1 MILTYDAIDAGGRS
15 TTDSIEAQNAREAVE
30 QLRSRGLY
38 VKKILESSPAVA
50 RASQKPKLT
59 GSQTARERFGE
70 RNLGHLPLK
79 PLVLMTRQLAM
90 LLRAGSGLVPAVSAI
105 QRQMTKPNHAA
116 LLGMLVNDLEDGMT
130 LTQTLQKHPRTFD
143 AVYCAIV
150 AAGEASGTLT
160 EMFERLSVIVGK
172 RRAMR
177 KKILGALAYPALL
190 IAMCFH
196 IMLVLLF
203 FVLPRFNAMFI
214 QLGVETPA
222 TTKALLSTS
231 DVLRNYWPVLLFIA
245 AALGGTAAW
254 ALTSRA
260 GQQWLS
266 NVQLFI
272 PVMGKLRSRLIQGQ
286 IFRTMGMLLESRVD
300 VLDTIDLV
308 RESTRNG
315 RFQKLFSDLQQAVTS
330 GGRLSTAF
338 EASTIVEPYICQA
351 IYTGEDSGNLGA
363 SMSFCADMLDESNEE
378 FVTLITRL
386 IEPLILIIMGFV
398 VGGVAISLFVPL
410 FDMTSAIK

>member
-1 MILTYDAIDAGGRS
+1 MILTYDAIDAGGRV

-30 QLRSRGLY
+30 QLRRRGLY
-38 VKKILESSPAVA
+38 VKKILESSPRDA
-50 RASQKPKLT
+50 RASSKPKL
-59 GSQTARERFGE
+59 SASPR
-70 RNLGHLPLK
+70 LPLK
-79 PLVLMTRQLAM
+79 LLVQVTRQLAM
-90 LLRAGSGLVPAVSAI
+90 LLRAGSGLVPAISAI
-105 QRQMTKPNHAA
+105 QRQMKNANHAA
-116 LLGMLVNDLEDGMT
+116 LLGKLVNDIEDGMT
-130 LTQTLQKHPRTFD
+130 LTDTLRRHPRTFD

-150 AAGEASGTLT
+150 AAGEASGTVT

-190 IAMCFH
+190 IAMCFQ

-231 DVLRNYWPVLLFIA
+231 DVLRNFWPLLLLTA
-245 AALGGTAAW
+245 AALGGAAAW
-254 ALTSRA
+254 ALKSSA
-260 GQQWLS
+260 GRQWLS

-272 PVMGKLRSRLIQGQ
+272 PVVGRLRSRLIQGQ

-300 VLDTIDLV
+300 VLDTLDLV
-308 RESTRNG
+308 RESTRNR
-315 RFQKLFSDLQQAVTS
+315 RFQKLFSDLQEAVTS

-351 IYTGEDSGNLGA
+351 IYTGEDSGSLGA

-378 FVTLITRL
+378 LISLVTKL
-386 IEPLILIIMGFV
+386 IEPLILIGMGVV

>member
-30 QLRSRGLY
+30 QLRRRGLY
-38 VKKILESSPAVA
+38 VKKITEPRDGMKSAA
-50 RASQKPKLT
+50 GGAHAASKPKL
-59 GSQTARERFGE
+59 SASVR
-70 RNLGHLPLK
+70 LPLK
-79 PLVLMTRQLAM
+79 LLVQITRQMAM
-90 LLRAGSGLVPAVSAI
+90 LLRAGSELVPAISAI

-116 LLGMLVNDLEDGMT
+116 LLGKLVNDLEDGMT

-143 AVYCAIV
+143 AIYCAIV

-160 EMFERLSVIVGK
+160 EMLERLSVIVGK
-172 RRAMR
+172 RRTLR

-190 IAMCFH
+190 IAMCFQ

-203 FVLPRFNAMFI
+203 FVLPRFNAMFV
-214 QLGVETPA
+214 QLNVETPA
-222 TTKALLSTS
+222 TTKALLSVS
-231 DVLRNYWPVLLFIA
+231 VVLRNYWPVLLFVT
-245 AALGGTAAW
+245 AALAGAAAW
-254 ALTSRA
+254 ASTSRA
-260 GQQWLS
+260 GRQWLS
-266 NVQLFI
+266 NAQLFI
-272 PVMGKLRSRLIQGQ
+272 PVVGRLRSHLIQGQ
-286 IFRTMGMLLESRVD
+286 VFRTMGMLLESRVD
-300 VLDTIDLV
+300 VLDTLDLV
-308 RESTRNG
+308 RESTRNS
-315 RFQKLFSDLQQAVTS
+315 RFQKLFSDLQEAVTS

-351 IYTGEDSGNLGA
+351 IYTGEDSGSLGA

-378 FVTLITRL
+378 FITMVTKL

>member
-15 TTDSIEAQNAREAVE
+15 TTDSIEAQNAKEAIE
-30 QLRSRGLY
+30 QLRRRGLY
-38 VKKILESSPAVA
+38 VKKIETETQKRRNAKKNNLFLFSAFESFSVS
-50 RASQKPKLT
+50 ASL
-59 GSQTARERFGE
+59 R
-70 RNLGHLPLK
+70 LPLK
-79 PLVLMTRQLAM
+79 LLVQVTRQLAM
-90 LLRAGSGLVPAVSAI
+90 LLRAGSGLVPAISAI
-105 QRQMTKPNHAA
+105 QRQMKNAHHTA
-116 LLGMLVNDLEDGMT
+116 LLGKLVNDLEDGMT
-130 LTQTLQKHPRTFD
+130 LTETLRKHPRTFD

-160 EMFERLSVIVGK
+160 EMLERLSVIVGK
-172 RRAMR
+172 RRVMR

-190 IAMCFH
+190 IAMCFQ

-231 DVLRNYWPVLLFIA
+231 DVLRNFWPVLLFVA
-245 AALGGTAAW
+245 AALAAAAAW

-260 GQQWLS
+260 GRQWIS
-266 NVQLFI
+266 NVQLFV
-272 PVMGKLRSRLIQGQ
+272 PVVGRLRSRLIQGQ

-300 VLDTIDLV
+300 VLDTLELV
-308 RESTRNG
+308 RESTRNS
-315 RFQKLFSDLQQAVTS
+315 RFQKLFSDLQEAVTS

-351 IYTGEDSGNLGA
+351 IYTGEDSGSLGA
-363 SMSFCADMLDESNEE
+363 SMSFCADMLDETNEE
-378 FVTLITRL
+378 FINMVTKL

>member
-1 MILTYDAIDAGGRS
+1 MLLTYDAIDTGGRS
-15 TTDSIEAQNAREAVE
+15 TTDSIEAPNAREAVE
-30 QLRSRGLY
+30 QLRRRGLY
-38 VKKILESSPAVA
+38 VKKIKTETPKRRNAEISAFSHFGVS
-50 RASQKPKLT
+50 ASV
-59 GSQTARERFGE
+59 R
-70 RNLGHLPLK
+70 LPLK
-79 PLVLMTRQLAM
+79 LLVQVTRQTAM
-90 LLRAGSGLVPAVSAI
+90 LLHAGSGLVPALSAI
-105 QRQMTKPNHAA
+105 QRQMKNANHAA
-116 LLGMLVNDLEDGMT
+116 LLGELVNDLEDGKT
-130 LTQTLQKHPRTFD
+130 LTETLRKHPRTFD

-203 FVLPRFNAMFI
+203 FVLPRFNAMFL

-231 DVLRNYWPVLLFIA
+231 DALRDHWPVLLFIA
-245 AALGGTAAW
+245 AAIGGAAAW
-254 ALTSRA
+254 AFTSR
-260 GQQWLS
+260 GGRQWVS
-266 NVQLFI
+266 NAQLLF
-272 PVMGKLRSRLIQGQ
+272 PVVGRLRSRLIQGQ

-300 VLDTIDLV
+300 VLDTLDLV
-308 RESTRNG
+308 RESTRNR
-315 RFQKLFSDLQQAVTS
+315 RFQKLFDDLQGAVTS

-351 IYTGEDSGNLGA
+351 IYTGEDSGSLGA
-363 SMSFCADMLDESNEE
+363 SMTFCADMLDESNEE
-378 FVTLITRL
+378 FITLVTKL

>member
-1 MILTYDAIDAGGRS
+1 MILTYDAIDAGGCS
-15 TTDSIEAQNAREAVE
+15 MTDSIEAQNAREAVE
-30 QLRSRGLY
+30 QLRRRGLY
-38 VKKILESSPAVA
+38 VKKISEPRGGMKSAEGGA
-50 RASQKPKLT
+50 RAAKPKL
-59 GSQTARERFGE
+59 SASVR
-70 RNLGHLPLK
+70 LPLK
-79 PLVLMTRQLAM
+79 PLVLITRQLAM

-116 LLGMLVNDLEDGMT
+116 LLGKLVNDLEDGMT

-172 RRAMR
+172 RRALR

-190 IAMCFH
+190 IAMCFN

-203 FVLPRFNAMFI
+203 FVLPRFNAMFV
-214 QLGVETPA
+214 QLNVETPT
-222 TTKALLSTS
+222 TTKALLSVS
-231 DVLRNYWPVLLFIA
+231 VVLRNYWPVLLFVA
-245 AALGGTAAW
+245 AALSGAAAW
-254 ALTSRA
+254 ASTSRA
-260 GQQWLS
+260 GRQWLS

-272 PVMGKLRSRLIQGQ
+272 PVVGRLRSRLIQGQ

-300 VLDTIDLV
+300 VLDTLDLV
-308 RESTRNG
+308 RESTRNS
-315 RFQKLFSDLQQAVTS
+315 RFQKLFSDLQEAVTS

-351 IYTGEDSGNLGA
+351 IYTGEDSSSLGA
-363 SMSFCADMLDESNEE
+363 SMSFCADMLDECNEE
-378 FVTLITRL
+378 FITMVTKL

>member
-15 TTDSIEAQNAREAVE
+15 TTDSIEAQNVREAVD
-30 QLRSRGLY
+30 QLRRKGLY
-38 VKKILESSPAVA
+38 VKKISEPRAPTRGPGA
-50 RASQKPKLT
+50 RAASKTKL
-59 GSQTARERFGE
+59 SASPR
-70 RNLGHLPLK
+70 LPLK
-79 PLVLMTRQLAM
+79 LLVQITRQLAM
-90 LLRAGSGLVPAVSAI
+90 LLHAGSGLVPAISAI
-105 QRQMTKPNHAA
+105 QRQMTNPRHAT
-116 LLGMLVNDLEDGMT
+116 LLSRIVNDLEDGMT
-130 LTQTLQKHPRTFD
+130 LTETLRKYPRTFD

-160 EMFERLSVIVGK
+160 EIFERLSIIVGK
-172 RRAMR
+172 RRTLR

-203 FVLPRFNAMFI
+203 FVLPRFNAMFV
-214 QLGVETPA
+214 QLGVQTPA
-222 TTKALLSTS
+222 TTRALLKTS
-231 DVLRNYWPVLLFIA
+231 EVLRDYWPLLFLVSVALA
-245 AALGGTAAW
+245 AATAW

-260 GQQWLS
+260 GRQWIS
-266 NVQLFI
+266 NAQLFI
-272 PVMGKLRSRLIQGQ
+272 PLVGKLRSRLIQGQ
-286 IFRTMGMLLESRVD
+286 IFRTMGLLLESRVD
-300 VLDTIDLV
+300 VLDTLDLV
-308 RESTRNG
+308 RESTSNG
-315 RFQKLFSDLQQAVTS
+315 RFQKLFSDLQETVTS

-351 IYTGEDSGNLGA
+351 IYTGEDSGSLGA

-378 FVTLITRL
+378 FITLVTKL
-386 IEPLILIIMGFV
+386 IEPLILIVMGFV